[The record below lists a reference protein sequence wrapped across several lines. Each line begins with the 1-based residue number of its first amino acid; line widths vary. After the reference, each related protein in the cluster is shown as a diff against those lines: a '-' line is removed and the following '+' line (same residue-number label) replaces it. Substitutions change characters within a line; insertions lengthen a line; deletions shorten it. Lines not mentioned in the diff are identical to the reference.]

1 MHAIKFT
8 NGLAGFVTALDD
20 PEKSKVLVQTLGL
33 GHLHLDV
40 TVPRAVNFR
49 NAIMDFCVLLAVELA
64 ERLPS

>member
-20 PEKSKVLVQTLGL
+20 PEKLKVLVQTLGL

-40 TVPRAVNFR
+40 TVPRAVIFR
-49 NAIMDFCVLLAVELA
+49 DAILDLFFCRGACRALRE
-64 ERLPS
+64 P